1 MMTITTEYGTRKR
14 DVKAHLFFIATEQK
28 NERKNQMKKTRHFI
42 QRMAVV
48 LAAVAMVFQAV
59 PFTAFAEE
67 ATEAE
72 TVIGI
77 ETEETTESRAGTS
90 EGSKEDAIIMAVDAY
105 LDSVTEETT
114 EETTESQTEVSIQ
127 NEEKIEAAQAT
138 EGRPSEETEETKE
151 TEAATGETAE
161 KAEAAEPDDPEK
173 ENTVTEMKL
182 ASASPLKAASGN
194 INVSTYP
201 DYGDGDM
208 LYYTND
214 FASTYG
220 SYWPAYCIDHGLH
233 APDGQDYYPTASQNN
248 AIGYIM
254 EHGYPNETW
263 GLGWAEAQYLTQS
276 AVYGVMGGHSAM
288 YEISNEVHSPAWIW
302 AAVFGGY
309 YEEGSWSVNG
319 NFAYAE
325 SLYQAAMAYANA
337 EDAQFALFYTP
348 YDGNYQR
355 MVVPVPVPKTEP
367 VTVKKTTSN
376 TTCSAQLEGN
386 GMYSQDFSGAQFTV
400 YVDGTSWGTYTTGS
414 NESFTVNDVPVD
426 SYVSVKE
433 TKAPAGY
440 LLNSKETGITV
451 TKGGSNTITV
461 TDEPTFD
468 VRRISVY
475 KVAYI
480 NEQMTKQYVKGAVFK
495 MEYFDNTDC
504 SGTATRTWYFETK
517 DNGRFYYAADWLA
530 SGYTSDALYKTP
542 GGDADLPVGSFKI
555 TEVYSPKGYKLSDT
569 VLKGKVVQPSN
580 GTQAESS
587 WISTTG
593 GNIIVESDGT
603 ASFGDTPKYGT
614 VTIEKLD
621 ADLKETNSGDTTF
634 DGVEVQV
641 INASGRTVTLKDGI
655 DISDGAVAATL
666 VFQSG
671 AHSVSTGNVLPM
683 GTYTIKESKTNKWY
697 EMNTAWS
704 DTATL
709 TDDGSDVLATAYASG
724 KKTAELTE
732 TPLRATISLYKIDR
746 ETGKAEPQGEG
757 SLENAEISI
766 YNISENPVKVN
777 GTVYESYKGKS
788 AGWIREN
795 GTACCV
801 VYTDAEGNAETPALP
816 GGTYLALETAASEG
830 YLVNTEWAPV
840 ITINGPVLK
849 AGNTKCDTPLE
860 EQIIRGDLKAIKT
873 EINGHKRANIPFA
886 IDRIEKQEDGSWE
899 IVESHVIVSDEKGII
914 DTAKKRSGNANSFD
928 QYEQYGIFT
937 DDSKLDPAVGVW
949 FGEQSAVNDEAGA
962 LIYGTYQIREL
973 QCKANMGEDLLLSNP
988 IEVKADSETAEYD
1001 DILVDLSVELH
1012 SILTDKESGTHSIP
1026 CKGSVTVEDKI
1037 TYTNLK
1043 NTMTYTMK
1051 AEIVLADDP
1060 DTVLATFTKDFR
1072 PSGTETSETVNSGEI
1087 TLSGTIDTS
1096 GYEGREIASRVTLIE
1111 HISGNSIMISTH
1123 NQALDD
1129 PDQSA
1134 YVVKIS
1140 TTAKDMATGDN
1151 VGAKSEKDKIQDT
1164 VLCENLAPS
1173 SKYVLKASLVDKET
1187 GDVIGTVDKVFTTRR
1202 SAEHYIPETEI
1213 TMPEFTVDSSAYA
1226 EKTRVVLESLYRCE
1240 GTDGNITIL
1249 DDEPVDVHDSL
1260 LDEKQSIFYVDVKT
1274 DAADGATGD
1283 HVGTVAETAT
1293 VVDHVSCTNLV
1304 IGKEYT
1310 IKGELMY
1317 QADFTDANG
1326 KFHKKGSGS
1335 GVKAEVTF
1343 TAGAK
1348 NEVHDMTF
1356 TYDTSI
1362 LEGAAMVVFEDV
1374 YHNNVKIAWHADL
1387 EDESQTIWY
1396 PKVRTMAVDTDT
1408 NDATGAYKKDASI
1421 TDKVSVSNMVP
1432 GMTYTVE
1439 GKLVYAKDF
1448 TDKDGNVHKAGEEL
1462 EQDGITMLPVTF
1474 TAEKSAEIHEVT
1486 FTGIDA
1492 AQLEGASI
1500 VVFEYLYHPKNNEGE
1515 NKPVASHED
1524 ISDTDQTIHYVKI
1537 GTTLTDTE
1545 THTHLVRAEK
1555 EITVIDTVTFENL
1568 VPGKKYSFTG
1578 ILYDKATGEP
1588 LLDAEGKEVTSELV
1602 DFVPETADGSVEISF
1617 TFMSVTLTSRTIVAA
1632 ETVWH
1637 EGVEVAVHKDL
1648 TDKDQTVYIPEIG
1661 TTLTDSNG
1669 QKMFIGSKKAVLED
1683 VVSYKN
1689 LPAGTYTMFGKLI
1702 NKADGKVVSESSQ
1715 VFTVETDE
1723 DSADGT
1729 VTVTFTFDTD
1739 KHEGKILVA
1748 YEYLFEGELKK
1759 MPKSGEKAVHE
1770 NPDDEGQ
1777 TVYIPKVG
1785 TVAAAEDGGKTL
1797 PVSAKAVIKD
1807 TVEYFGLIPGREYL
1821 LRASVYDKT
1830 SGKLL
1835 EGMTAEAKFT
1845 PKDTTGKV
1853 IVDITVDTTGI
1864 QGHNLVVFEELY
1876 VLEASER
1883 LIAEHKDVNDKD
1895 QAVTVY
1901 SPQRDYPK
1909 TGDSSN
1915 MWIWIVAF
1923 AAAGAGLIAAYIV
1936 MLKKNSKNK
1945 KEKAD

>member
-1 MMTITTEYGTRKR
+1 
-14 DVKAHLFFIATEQK
+14 
-28 NERKNQMKKTRHFI
+28 MKKTRHFI
-42 QRMAVV
+42 QRIAVI
-48 LAAVAMVFQAV
+48 LAAVAIVFQAV
-59 PFTAFAEE
+59 PFTAFAED

-77 ETEETTESRAGTS
+77 ETEETTESKSETS
-90 EGSKEDAIIMAVDAY
+90 KGSMEDAIVMAVDAY
-105 LDSVTEETT
+105 LDGATEEVT
-114 EETTESQTEVSIQ
+114 EETTESQTEVSSQ

-151 TEAATGETAE
+151 TETKETETKETEKAEAEAAETAE
-161 KAEAAEPDDPEK
+161 KAEAAEADDPEK
-173 ENTVTEMKL
+173 ESEPAEMKL
-182 ASASPLKAASGN
+182 ASSSPLRAASGN
-194 INVSTYP
+194 INVYTYP

-214 FASTYG
+214 FASTFG
-220 SYWPAYCIDHGLH
+220 TYWPAYCIDHGLH
-233 APDGQDYYPTASQNN
+233 APTGQDYYPTAAQNN

-254 EHGYPNETW
+254 EHGYPNENF
-263 GLGWAEAQYLTQS
+263 GLGWAEAQYLTQA

-288 YEISNEVHSPAWIW
+288 YEISGGVHSPAWIW
-302 AAVFGGY
+302 AAIFGGY

-325 SLYQAAMAYANA
+325 NLYQAAMAYATA
-337 EDAQFALFYTP
+337 ADSEFALFYTP
-348 YDGNYQR
+348 YDGDYQR
-355 MVVPVPVPKTEP
+355 MVIPVPVPKTEN

-376 TTCSAQLEGN
+376 TTCSAQLSGN
-386 GMYSQDFSGAQFTV
+386 RMYSQDFSGAQFTV

-414 NESFTVNDVPVD
+414 NGSFTVSDVPVD

-440 LLNSKETGITV
+440 LLNSTETGITV
-451 TKGGSNTITV
+451 TKGGSNTITIK
-461 TDEPTFD
+461 DEPTFD
-468 VRRISVY
+468 SRRISVY

-480 NEQMTKQYVKGAVFK
+480 NNRMTKQYVKGAVFK
-495 MEYFDNTDC
+495 MEYFDSLDC
-504 SGTATRTWYFETK
+504 SGTAVRTWYFETK
-517 DNGRFYYAADWLA
+517 DNGRFYYAEDWLA
-530 SGYTSDALYKTP
+530 SGYTSDALYKAP
-542 GGDADLPVGSFKI
+542 GGDADIPVGSFKI
-555 TEVYSPKGYKLSDT
+555 TEVYSPKGYKLSNT
-569 VLKGKVVQPSN
+569 ILKGKVEQPSN
-580 GTQAESS
+580 GAQAVSS
-587 WISTTG
+587 WINTTS

-603 ASFGDTPKYGT
+603 ASFGDTPKYGSVT
-614 VTIEKLD
+614 VEKFD

-634 DGVEVQV
+634 DGVKVQV
-641 INASGRTVTLKDGI
+641 INASGKTITLKDGT
-655 DISDGAVAATL
+655 DIADGAVAATL
-666 VFQSG
+666 VFASG
-671 AHSVSTGNVLPM
+671 AHSVSTGNILPM
-683 GTYTIKESKTNKWY
+683 GKYTIKESQTNEWY

-709 TDDGSDVLATAYASG
+709 TDDGSDTLAIAYASG
-724 KKTAELTE
+724 KKKAELTE
-732 TPLRATISLYKIDR
+732 TPLRAKIQLEKIDK

-777 GTVYESYKGKS
+777 GTVYESYKGKT
-788 AGWIREN
+788 AAWIRAN

-801 VYTDAEGNAETPALP
+801 IYTDAEGKAETPKLP
-816 GGTYLALETAASEG
+816 GGTYLALETGASEG
-830 YLVNTEWAPV
+830 YLINTQWAPV
-840 ITINGPVLK
+840 ITINGAVLK
-849 AGNTKCDTPLE
+849 TGNVKCETPIE

-886 IDRIEKQEDGSWE
+886 IDCIEKQEDGSWE
-899 IVESHVIVSDEKGII
+899 IVETHIIVSDEKGVI
-914 DTAKKRSGNANSFD
+914 DTSRTRSGNANSLD
-928 QYEQYGIFT
+928 GYEQYGIFT
-937 DDSKLDPAVGVW
+937 DESKLDPSVGVW

-973 QCKANMGEDLLLSNP
+973 QCEANQGEDLLLSAP
-988 IEVKADSETAEYD
+988 IEVKADSETQEYD
-1001 DILVDLSVELH
+1001 DILVDLSVELT
-1012 SILTDKESGTHSIP
+1012 SVLTDKESGTHSLP

-1060 DTVLATFTKDFR
+1060 DTVLGTFTKDFR
-1072 PSGTETSETVNSGEI
+1072 PSGTETAETVNSGEI
-1087 TLSGTIDTS
+1087 VLSGTIDTS
-1096 GYEGREIASRVTLIE
+1096 GYEGKEIASRVTLIE

-1140 TTAKDMATGDN
+1140 TIAKDMATGDN

-1173 SKYVLKASLVDKET
+1173 TKYVLVASLVDKET
-1187 GDVIGTVDKVFTTRR
+1187 GEEIAAVDKVFTTKRY
-1202 SAEHYIPETEI
+1202 AEHVIPETEI

-1226 EKTRVVLESLYRCE
+1226 EKTLVVLESLYRCE
-1240 GTDGNITIL
+1240 GTDGNYTII
-1249 DDEPVDVHDSL
+1249 DEEPVDVHDSL
-1260 LDEKQSIFYVDVKT
+1260 LDEKQSIFYVDVETEAT
-1274 DAADGATGD
+1274 DGMTGD

-1335 GVKAEVTF
+1335 GVKAEITF
-1343 TAGAK
+1343 TAEAK

-1362 LEGAAMVVFEDV
+1362 LEGATMVVFEDV
-1374 YHNNVKIAWHADL
+1374 YHNNVRIATHADL
-1387 EDESQTIWY
+1387 EDDSQTIWY
-1396 PKVRTMAVDTDT
+1396 SKVRTFAADADT

-1421 TDKVSVSNMVP
+1421 TDKLSVTNMVP

-1439 GKLVYAKDF
+1439 GKLVFAKDF

-1462 EQDGITMLPVTF
+1462 EQDGIVMSPVTF
-1474 TAEKSAEIHEVT
+1474 TAAKSDEVHEVR

-1492 AQLEGASI
+1492 TQLEGASI
-1500 VVFEYLYHPKNNEGE
+1500 VVFEYLYHPENNEGE
-1515 NKPVASHED
+1515 NRLVDSHED
-1524 ISDTDQTIHYVKI
+1524 ISDADQTIHYVKI
-1537 GTTLTDTE
+1537 GTTLTDPE
-1545 THTHLVRAEK
+1545 THTHLVKAEK
-1555 EITVIDTVTFENL
+1555 EITIIDTVTFENL
-1568 VPGKKYSFTG
+1568 VPGKKYTFTG
-1578 ILYDKATGEP
+1578 ILYDKATGDP

-1602 DFVPETADGSVEISF
+1602 DFVPETADGYVEISF
-1617 TFMSVTLTSRTIVAA
+1617 TFKSVTLTSRTIVAA

-1661 TTLTDSNG
+1661 TTLTDNNG

-1702 NKADGKVVSESSQ
+1702 NKADGKVVSESRQ
-1715 VFTVETDE
+1715 AFTVVTDRET
-1723 DSADGT
+1723 ADGT

-1770 NPDDEGQ
+1770 NPDDESQ

-1785 TVAAAEDGGKTL
+1785 TVAAAEDGGKLL
-1797 PVSAKAVIKD
+1797 PISDKAVIKD
-1807 TVEYFGLIPGREYL
+1807 TVEYSGLIPGREYQ

-1835 EGMTAEAKFT
+1835 DGVTAEAKFT
-1845 PKDTTGKV
+1845 PKASSGTTV
-1853 IVDITVDTTGI
+1853 VTITVDTTGI
-1864 QGHNLVVFEELY
+1864 QGHSLVVFEELY
-1876 VLEASER
+1876 VLESSER
-1883 LIAEHKDVNDKD
+1883 LIAEHKDANDKD

-1901 SPQRDYPK
+1901 TPPRDYPK
-1909 TGDSSN
+1909 TGDTTK
-1915 MWIWIVAF
+1915 MWIWF
-1923 AAAGAGLIAAYIV
+1923 ALFGATGAGLAAAFIILV
-1936 MLKKNSKNK
+1936 KKNSKNK